1 MGRENGSEARLI
13 YVMGAS
19 GSGKDTLMSY
29 ARQRLADTGAACF
42 AHRYI
47 TREAGAGG
55 ENHVALSEVEFA
67 ARLVRGMFAM
77 HWESHGLRYAIGIEI
92 DAWLAGGISVVV
104 NGSRGYL
111 EQARARYP
119 RLVPVSIE
127 VSAETLRERLLA
139 RGRETP
145 AAIEQRL
152 ARHAALRTE
161 GLAGHRID
169 NDGTIEEAGEAL
181 VRLIRE
187 GHREVLPCA

>member
-1 MGRENGSEARLI
+1 MGWESGSEARLI

-19 GSGKDTLMSY
+19 GSGKDTLMRY
-29 ARQRLADTGAACF
+29 ARQRLADTGTAF

-67 ARLVRGMFAM
+67 ARLARGMFAM

-92 DAWLAGGISVVV
+92 DAWLAGGINVVV

-127 VSAETLRERLLA
+127 VSTETLRKRLLA

-152 ARHAALRTE
+152 ARHAALHTE
-161 GLAGHRID
+161 GLAGYRID
-169 NDGTIEEAGEAL
+169 NDGTLEEAGEAL

-187 GHREVLPCA
+187 GHREVAPCA